1 MRSLL
6 LTLAAT
12 ASLAGVSI
20 AAGHANAAPLTQ
32 PIVAVYRTGDAPL
45 LDQVQF
51 LWVFGGRHYCWYYA
65 GWDGPGYY
73 WCGYAWRRG
82 YGWGGG
88 YGWNGWRGG
97 GRGGG
102 GRGGGHAMTASR
114 GGGGRGGGHAM
125 VAGGGGG
132 RGGGGHAMVAG
143 GGGGHGGGGHG
154 GGGHGGGGHGGGGHG
169 GGPDRHK

>member
-20 AAGHANAAPLTQ
+20 ATRDANAAPSNRL
-32 PIVAVYRTGDAPL
+32 IVAVYRTGDAPS
-45 LDQVQF
+45 LDRAQF
-51 LWVFGGRHYCWYYA
+51 LFGGRNYCWYDG
-65 GWDGPGYY
+65 GWQGAGYY

-97 GRGGG
+97 HAGYRGGG
-102 GRGGGHAMTASR
+102 Y
-114 GGGGRGGGHAM
+114 
-125 VAGGGGG
+125 
-132 RGGGGHAMVAG
+132 
-143 GGGGHGGGGHG
+143 
-154 GGGHGGGGHGGGGHG
+154 
-169 GGPDRHK
+169 